1 MDAYNSR
8 TLEAAEDHE
17 FKVTLR
23 YMIARLYLKKQNKKI
38 KTNNPSLQIIS
49 DY

>member
-23 YMIARLYLKKQNKKI
+23 YMIARLYLKKQTKQKDKNKQPL
-38 KTNNPSLQIIS
+38 TSN
-49 DY
+49 Y